1 MDKQKLMARLNLI
14 FQKYP
19 SSHAYLNNEAT
30 IRDYK
35 LDVRDGNKALSDLID
50 ELAHEM

>member
-1 MDKQKLMARLNLI
+1 MDKQKLMSRLNI
-14 FQKYP
+14 VFQTYP
-19 SSHAYLNNEAT
+19 SSNAYLNNEAT

-35 LDVRDGNKALSDLID
+35 LDVRDGNKALMTLID

>member
-1 MDKQKLMARLNLI
+1 MDKQELMARLNTI

-19 SSHAYLNNEAT
+19 TSNAYLNDEAT

-35 LDVRDGNKALSDLID
+35 LDVRDGNKALMDLID
-50 ELAHEM
+50 ELSHEM